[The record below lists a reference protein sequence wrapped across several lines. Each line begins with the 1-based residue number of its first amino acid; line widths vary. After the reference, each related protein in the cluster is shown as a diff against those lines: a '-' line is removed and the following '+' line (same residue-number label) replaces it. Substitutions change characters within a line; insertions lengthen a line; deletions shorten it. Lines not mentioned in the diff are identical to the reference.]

1 MTVRVYKFSDAGAPT
16 LDGTAGSFAA
26 LLYACLVTGY
36 GSLAGSGWAR
46 PYTTTN
52 VAVFKQ
58 GAGSNGMYLRVD
70 NTGSSN
76 LPRLIAYEGM
86 TGHSTG
92 TNPFPT
98 TAQVSGGLYIQT
110 SNSTGATAKPWM
122 VVADAKRF
130 YVWIGAS
137 TDTTTGFAYGS
148 GSPMMFFGDII
159 SNRPGDAYHTMLIA
173 GQSSSMTSLNQF
185 GGKTSSS
192 ASSGHFIARANDQT
206 ALSTAYA
213 KSFHDRET
221 SMSFSGNGGIAY
233 PDPVTGGLILSP
245 YYALEPTG
253 RLYRGVIPGLYA
265 VIHPFVDSPPSG
277 VSAGDTFSGSATG
290 GLSGKSFILLS
301 AYSNTTTCRMAIEI
315 SDTWE

>member
-1 MTVRVYKFSDAGAPT
+1 MTVRVYRYDDASAPT
-16 LDGTAGSFAA
+16 LNGVAGSLAS

-36 GSLAGSGWAR
+36 GAKAGSGWTM

-52 VAVFKQ
+52 VAVFNQ

-76 LPRLIAYEGM
+76 IPRLIAYEGM

-98 TAQVSGGLYIQT
+98 TAQVSGGLYLQT

-130 YVWIGAS
+130 YVWIGAA
-137 TDTTTGFAYGS
+137 TDTTTGFTYTT
-148 GSPMMFFGDII
+148 GSPMMFFGDIV
-159 SNRPGDAYHTMLIA
+159 SHRPGDAYHTMLVA

-185 GGKTSSS
+185 AGKSSSS

-206 ALSTAYA
+206 SLSTAYA
-213 KSFHDRET
+213 KTFDDHET
-221 SMSFSGNGGIAY
+221 SMSWSGYGGVDY
-233 PDPVTGGLILSP
+233 PDPVTGGMILSP
-245 YYALEPTG
+245 CYALEVTG
-253 RLYRGVIPGLYA
+253 KLYRGRIPGLYA
-265 VIHPFVDSPPSG
+265 VIHPFVDAPPPG
-277 VSAGDTFSGSATG
+277 VGAGDTFSGSAVG
-290 GLSGKSFILLS
+290 GLNGKTFILL
-301 AYSNTTTCRMAIEI
+301 AAMNNASNGRIALEI